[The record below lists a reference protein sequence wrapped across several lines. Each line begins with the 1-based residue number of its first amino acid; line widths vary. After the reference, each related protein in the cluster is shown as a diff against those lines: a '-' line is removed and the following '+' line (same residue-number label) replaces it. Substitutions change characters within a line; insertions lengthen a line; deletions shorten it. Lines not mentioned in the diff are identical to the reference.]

1 MVRQGFA
8 MPGRR
13 LRCVSDTLSKTL
25 KHDTLCILFPL
36 EITTLLVDAFRTH
49 YAGAAATTR
58 KGCWKA

>member
-1 MVRQGFA
+1 VTFRDEWGAVDQVFDLAVLG
-8 MPGRR
+8 
-13 LRCVSDTLSKTL
+13 LSG
-25 KHDTLCILFPL
+25 